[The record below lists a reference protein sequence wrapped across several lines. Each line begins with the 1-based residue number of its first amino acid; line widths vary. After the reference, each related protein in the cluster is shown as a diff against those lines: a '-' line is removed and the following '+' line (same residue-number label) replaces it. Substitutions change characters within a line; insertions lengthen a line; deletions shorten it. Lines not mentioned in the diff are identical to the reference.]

1 MTLKSQETEP
11 LDRERVLEILRE
23 QKPILK
29 ERFGITDVSL
39 YGSFA
44 RDEGTEKS
52 DVDVLVEFDSVPDW
66 LRYFGAEAYFK
77 EVFGRD
83 VDMARRQDIRS
94 EFRSSI
100 LSYAID
106 V

>member
-1 MTLKSQETEP
+1 MTLKSQETKP
-11 LDRERVLEILRE
+11 LNRERVLEILRE

-29 ERFGITDVSL
+29 QRFGITQVSL

-66 LRYFGAEAYFK
+66 LGYFGAEAYFK
-77 EVFGRD
+77 EVLGRN
-83 VDMARRQDIRS
+83 VDMCIPQELRKEIVPRVQKDLIN
-94 EFRSSI
+94 
-100 LSYAID
+100 L
-106 V
+106 